1 MSTFDY
7 RARVETSRELH
18 AIDFEVRVN
27 FDRRKAKAAA
37 DLADRQRWANG
48 SLDNVQRSAA

>member
-37 DLADRQRWANG
+37 DLADRQRGANG